1 MNRMNPL
8 FLKAFLTPSKNHAN
22 HCKTML
28 YNLNKN
34 EVKSQTQHNF
44 INYERHYMNMNTT
57 KPTFT
62 IDQAVIRTSL
72 DNGVRHLFWKLIDE
86 VMAENP
92 TFTEDNSD
100 EVLTELA
107 FKLNNLAYDIETSDA
122 HDEHHKTTTK
132 HSQHQRAVFQLKNDL
147 SDLGYRG

>member
-1 MNRMNPL
+1 MD
-8 FLKAFLTPSKNHAN
+8 
-22 HCKTML
+22 
-28 YNLNKN
+28 
-34 EVKSQTQHNF
+34 
-44 INYERHYMNMNTT
+44 MNTT
-57 KPTFT
+57 KPAFT

-107 FKLNNLAYDIETSDA
+107 FKLDNLAYDIETSDA

-132 HSQHQRAVFQLKNDL
+132 HSQYQRAVFQLKNDL

>member
-1 MNRMNPL
+1 
-8 FLKAFLTPSKNHAN
+8 
-22 HCKTML
+22 
-28 YNLNKN
+28 
-34 EVKSQTQHNF
+34 
-44 INYERHYMNMNTT
+44 MNMNTT
-57 KPTFT
+57 KPAFT

-92 TFTEDNSD
+92 TFTEDNSY
-100 EVLTELA
+100 EVLSELA
-107 FKLNNLAYDIETSDA
+107 FKLDNLAYDIETSDA

-132 HSQHQRAVFQLKNDL
+132 HSQYQRAVFQLKNDL